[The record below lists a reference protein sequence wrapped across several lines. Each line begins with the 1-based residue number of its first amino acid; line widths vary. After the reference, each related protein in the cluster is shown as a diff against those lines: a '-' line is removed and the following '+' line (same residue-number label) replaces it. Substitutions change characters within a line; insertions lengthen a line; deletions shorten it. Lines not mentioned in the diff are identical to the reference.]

1 MFAIRGEVNMKPTR
15 ILPVLAAFL
24 FLTAFDGAGV
34 RMGLGD
40 GARRFV
46 DLKDA
51 SGGSAS
57 GEVLIERQ
65 AMMPNLRTL
74 GVTAYGLKPGS
85 VYSVWYVN
93 EQAERSPIGVKMNHF
108 STDGA
113 GKGRYVTSVYEDV
126 LDDWRYID
134 VMLHP
139 DGNPKNTGGMMPAL
153 RGDLVYGYHS

>member
-1 MFAIRGEVNMKPTR
+1 MKTRR

-40 GARRFV
+40 GGKRVV

-65 AMMPNLRTL
+65 DKMPNLRTL
-74 GVTAYGLKPGS
+74 GVTVNGLKPGS
-85 VYSVWYVN
+85 VYSVWYAN
-93 EQAERSPIGVKMNHF
+93 EQAQRSPIGVETNHF
-108 STDGA
+108 TTDAA
-113 GKGRYVTSVYEDV
+113 GKGSYVTSVYEDV
-126 LDDWRYID
+126 VDDWRYID

-153 RGDLVYGYHS
+153 RGDIVYGSHT